1 MNRLMHAE
9 FIHWMW
15 FGKVPGLGDFVHRHM
30 PDMLK
35 EQFDRWAQLRLQGF
49 SIDHPENWT
58 EYYLSAP
65 VWRFILGAAVTDIS
79 EPRLLTGIC
88 MPSVDRVGRYFPL
101 IIVGQCVTTA
111 DDSDVDFFEN
121 DLRLTAVSEIALKA
135 LDEDWDADELDLA
148 LRDHTRSKSSREGFD
163 SLIQSLSLSEGFS
176 STRALTDLDL
186 ATSLAVRSRQSLRIA
201 PAKTLWYRGFESQNY
216 RSILSALVCEGL
228 PDQSA
233 FNALMG
239 C

>member
-1 MNRLMHAE
+1 MRDE

-30 PDMLK
+30 PDVLK
-35 EQFDRWAQLRLQGF
+35 EQLDRWAQLRLQDF
-49 SIDHPENWT
+49 SIEHPEQWT

-101 IIVGQCVTTA
+101 IIVGQCVTIEG
-111 DDSDVDFFEN
+111 DSEVDFFEN
-121 DLRLTAVSEIALKA
+121 DLSLTAVSEIALKA
-135 LDEDWDADELDLA
+135 LDEDWDADELDRA
-148 LRDHTRSKSSREGFD
+148 LRNHTRSKSSREEFD

-176 STRALTDLDL
+176 STRILTDLDL
-186 ATSLAVRSRQSLRIA
+186 ATLLAVRSRQSLKIA
-201 PAKTLWYRGFESQNY
+201 PSNTLWYRGCESQNY
-216 RSILSALVCEGL
+216 RLLSSALVCEGL